1 MDSDFNYYVAKERG
15 RQITKNAFASFISE
29 AGISSLIM
37 YLLWDMFAHGKLLLW
52 LLAAV
57 TASLITFVFK
67 LVFRSRTEFS
77 PPRWYALILFCS
89 VLQGSVWG
97 IVPVL
102 FFDQDNIL
110 FLAIVISFYTG
121 CTSGGLVVNATYFPS
136 FVAFGLAFSLPFIGS
151 MIYQGEQP
159 YTSIAIVATFHIL
172 PFLYIS
178 YNMQSLFLE
187 SAKIQFNRAN
197 LLDDLAQEKKA
208 VEQAVDAKDRFL
220 AAASHD
226 LRQPLNA
233 INLFMHALKPLQSK
247 QSGDEI
253 IDKVE
258 LSLKGLN
265 SMLHSLLDIAELDAD
280 NVQNRPTHL
289 SIYTLVESI
298 VIEYQNKSSH
308 LELLNEVDRDLIVFC
323 DQTILYRVIRNL
335 LDNAIKYT
343 KQGQVIIECDARA
356 ESCVLYI
363 RDSGIGIEQSQID
376 KVFTEFHQIDNP
388 ERDRSKGLGLGLS
401 IVSRLCDLANIELCI
416 ESKLG
421 HGTTVSLG
429 LTTGV
434 RTASNDNDVDRQASL
449 AGLLVIV
456 IDDDESIREAMELF
470 LTAQHAVVISAE
482 SIEDTMRKLATNNH
496 LPSLIISDYSLRNE
510 TTGTQAIECIR
521 EEYNRDIPAILITG
535 DTLIT
540 ESSEIQDLADYV
552 LHKPIDINE
561 LQKSIADLIDPNTVN

>member
-1 MDSDFNYYVAKERG
+1 MDPDFSYYVAKERG
-15 RQITKNAFASFISE
+15 RQITKNAFVSFISE
-29 AGISSLIM
+29 ASISSLIAF
-37 YLLWDMFAHGKLLLW
+37 LLWDMFAHENLLLW
-52 LLAAV
+52 LMAAV
-57 TASLITFVFK
+57 AASLFTFLCK

-77 PPRWYALILFCS
+77 PPRWYALIIICS
-89 VLQGSVWG
+89 IFQGSVWG
-97 IVPVL
+97 VVPVF

-110 FLAIVISFYTG
+110 FLAIVISFYTA

-136 FVAFGLAFSLPFIGS
+136 FVAFGSAFSLPFIGS
-151 MIYQGEQP
+151 MLYQGEQP

-187 SAKIQFNRAN
+187 SAKIQFDRAR

-247 QSGDEI
+247 PTGDEI

-289 SIYTLVESI
+289 SIHTLVESI
-298 VIEYQNKSSH
+298 IIEYQNKSNH
-308 LELLNEVDRDLIVFC
+308 LELRNELDRDLIVFC

-343 KQGQVIIECDARA
+343 EDGQVIIECETHA
-356 ESCVLYI
+356 ENCVLYI
-363 RDSGIGIEQSQID
+363 RDSGIGIEQDQID
-376 KVFTEFHQIDNP
+376 KVFSEFHQIDNP
-388 ERDRSKGLGLGLS
+388 ERDRNKGLGLGLS
-401 IVSRLCDLANIELCI
+401 IVSRLCDLANIELRMK
-416 ESKLG
+416 SKLG

-429 LTTGV
+429 LTSGARATSSDHAIDQSV
-434 RTASNDNDVDRQASL
+434 SL
-449 AGLLVIV
+449 AGHLVVI
-456 IDDDESIREAMELF
+456 IDDDDAIREAMQLF
-470 LTAQHAVVISAE
+470 LTTQHATVITAE
-482 SIEDTMRKLATNNH
+482 SIEDAMRKLSNNNQP
-496 LPSLIISDYSLRNE
+496 PSLVISDYRLRNE
-510 TTGTQAIECIR
+510 TTGTSAIECIR
-521 EEYNRDIPAILITG
+521 EEYNRDIPAIIITG
-535 DTLIT
+535 DTRIT
-540 ESSEIQDLADYV
+540 DSSEIQDVAHHV
-552 LHKPIDINE
+552 LHKPIDISE
-561 LQKSIADLIDPNTVN
+561 LQKSIADVIDLNAVS